1 MQKKTA
7 DEGAVERGMAPPEE
21 EPDEVGAS
29 NEESSGETRGG
40 RHGTPNPKD
49 GDDGED
55 DHRPRQAKRPFP
67 LSRCERVC

>member
-21 EPDEVGAS
+21 EPDEAGTS

-49 GDDGED
+49 GDDDED

-67 LSRCERVC
+67 LSRHERVC